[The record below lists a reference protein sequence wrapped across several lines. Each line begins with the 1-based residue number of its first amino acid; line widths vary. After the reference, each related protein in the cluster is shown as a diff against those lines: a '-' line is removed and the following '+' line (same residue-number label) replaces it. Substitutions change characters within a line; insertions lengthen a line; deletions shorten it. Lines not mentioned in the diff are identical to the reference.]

1 MTANETTTHDAE
13 RSIDTLRS
21 TFDAAA
27 AAVDELA
34 DALEAGDADEVDVAE
49 TYRQVATA
57 VVSIEDAAESAELI
71 DAYSDEWRAVDES
84 RKAMYHAT
92 ARLTA
97 DEATIAPTAESSRR
111 EALRAAT
118 AAAEYLDEGDR

>member
-1 MTANETTTHDAE
+1 MERTKITDHDAE

-27 AAVDELA
+27 AAVDDLA
-34 DALEAGDADEVDVAE
+34 DALEDGDADEVAVAE
-49 TYRQVATA
+49 TYRRIAEA
-57 VVSIEDAAESAELI
+57 VVTIEDAAESAELI
-71 DAYSDEWRAVDES
+71 DAYSDKWRAVDES

-92 ARLTA
+92 QRLTA
-97 DEATIAPTAESSRR
+97 DDATIAPTAESSRR